1 MVVASD
7 EAPIGTL
14 LSSVH
19 RHHTPTPMLNAATIP
34 MVDFLAGF
42 LIIFFDPYGKE
53 PRLSLLGE

>member
-1 MVVASD
+1 
-7 EAPIGTL
+7 
-14 LSSVH
+14 
-19 RHHTPTPMLNAATIP
+19 MLNAATIP